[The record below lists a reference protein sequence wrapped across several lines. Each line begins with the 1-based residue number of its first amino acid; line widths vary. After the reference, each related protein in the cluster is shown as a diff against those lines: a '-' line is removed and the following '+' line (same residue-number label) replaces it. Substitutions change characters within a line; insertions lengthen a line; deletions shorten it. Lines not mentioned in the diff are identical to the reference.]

1 MRLRRR
7 DVAALVLALV
17 AAVSGLAAWV
27 TGTVNLGLTLGTDES
42 GFVRVVAVDWES
54 IAWRNGIHPGDLVT
68 GLEAAGDAAPALR
81 SVPEAGSSAQI
92 QIPTEPLPEPLI
104 ASVQTGYLDENGAVS
119 CCGGSLARSDAL
131 LQLADGGWLLFLGLV
146 AGALTLY
153 AVAFGALGPRWQPEA
168 TPLAVAVAVPFMMA
182 PVLYTGTAIGF
193 AASCVLPAVAALPV
207 ARSLADLHPED
218 RWPRALFG
226 TALVLAGAVALL
238 TVRSLTG
245 SAASMDRT
253 ELFMLMAGVAAVPAL
268 ASALAGERAVAQ
280 RVEMVAI
287 GVTPAAAMTVL
298 QSYYAE
304 TFPLALV
311 WLAGLLAWRKLPTA
325 WVGRGVDAGR
335 AALAAVGSLLSP
347 EASARV
353 PTTRPPVDPHVA
365 ASEANFR
372 DRAALFVAGATA
384 LTAVAAFGNT
394 WSLIIGAGLGS
405 LVAVALR
412 RGFLG
417 AAWTDAA
424 VPVGCA
430 VAIPI
435 MALAISSGGG
445 TATALQVLLPT
456 LGALPVAHLL
466 ASRHPDPAFARPLF
480 VISCVVAGIVVLLTI
495 RDGSEYGFVGGQ
507 MERYLLMGM
516 VALTPGVASV
526 LRAQTDA
533 SGQTTDRFGALAV
546 ALTPGAAMTV
556 LVSSLSFVPLAAW
569 LIALVAWQRMTITP
583 LLGLALR
590 TQRQR
595 DLAVAAAEAE
605 RARLA
610 ADLHDDALQE
620 LTNLVRRL
628 DAAGDSEGAEL
639 ARGVAERLRAICS
652 DLRLPLLDDLGAGPA
667 LEWLVSR
674 VRPLANGDVR
684 LERTD
689 PQRPPAGVELA
700 VFRVAQEALANAV
713 RHGRPPITVR
723 YHVDDVG
730 GVSLSVDD
738 AGPGIDPRAAEHAL
752 KAGHLG
758 VANMQQRAEQIG
770 ALLDIR
776 RWPAGGTHVAL
787 QWRPR

>member
-54 IAWRNGIHPGDLVT
+54 IAWRNGIRPGDLVT

-253 ELFMLMAGVAAVPAL
+253 ELFTLMAGVAAVPAL

-311 WLAGLLAWRKLPTA
+311 WLAGLLAWRKVPTA
-325 WVGRGVDAGR
+325 WVGRAVRAGR
-335 AALAAVGSLLSP
+335 SALAAGGSRLSREATAHARLLGRSWIPRWPRARPTFEIDRRCSLPAPPPSP
-347 EASARV
+347 QSPHSVTRGRSSLERGSAAWWRSPCAADSSARRG
-353 PTTRPPVDPHVA
+353 PMQRYPSA
-365 ASEANFR
+365 APSR
-372 DRAALFVAGATA
+372 YRWRWPSRR
-384 LTAVAAFGNT
+384 AVA
-394 WSLIIGAGLGS
+394 
-405 LVAVALR
+405 
-412 RGFLG
+412 
-417 AAWTDAA
+417 
-424 VPVGCA
+424 
-430 VAIPI
+430 
-435 MALAISSGGG
+435 
-445 TATALQVLLPT
+445 Q
-456 LGALPVAHLL
+456 
-466 ASRHPDPAFARPLF
+466 RPLSR
-480 VISCVVAGIVVLLTI
+480 SCFLPWAPC
-495 RDGSEYGFVGGQ
+495 R
-507 MERYLLMGM
+507 
-516 VALTPGVASV
+516 
-526 LRAQTDA
+526 
-533 SGQTTDRFGALAV
+533 
-546 ALTPGAAMTV
+546 
-556 LVSSLSFVPLAAW
+556 W
-569 LIALVAWQRMTITP
+569 
-583 LLGLALR
+583 
-590 TQRQR
+590 
-595 DLAVAAAEAE
+595 
-605 RARLA
+605 
-610 ADLHDDALQE
+610 H
-620 LTNLVRRL
+620 
-628 DAAGDSEGAEL
+628 
-639 ARGVAERLRAICS
+639 ICS
-652 DLRLPLLDDLGAGPA
+652 P
-667 LEWLVSR
+667 
-674 VRPLANGDVR
+674 
-684 LERTD
+684 
-689 PQRPPAGVELA
+689 
-700 VFRVAQEALANAV
+700 
-713 RHGRPPITVR
+713 
-723 YHVDDVG
+723 
-730 GVSLSVDD
+730 
-738 AGPGIDPRAAEHAL
+738 PGIRIQPSRGPYSSSRA
-752 KAGHLG
+752 
-758 VANMQQRAEQIG
+758 
-770 ALLDIR
+770 
-776 RWPAGGTHVAL
+776 W
-787 QWRPR
+787 